1 MLNKMESIII
11 HPNNKKQTKA
21 FTNMAKALNINFEIK
36 NESLENDLT
45 EEEFLKKF
53 EAGSSVEESRERT
66 LKYVRGLWSK

>member
-1 MLNKMESIII
+1 
-11 HPNNKKQTKA
+11 
-21 FTNMAKALNINFEIK
+21 MAKALNINFEIK

>member
-11 HPNNKKQTKA
+11 GPNNKKQTKA
-21 FTNMAKALNINFEIK
+21 FTNMAKALDIVFEIK

-53 EAGSSVEESRERT
+53 ETGSSLEESRERT